1 MSDRCVALP
10 RPESRRGLCYAAG
23 LFRSSC
29 HGRDRMTRAHQP
41 YGLIT
46 RMPRNSQRR
55 QQILEALAQMLEDNP
70 GDRITTARLAVQV
83 GVSEAALYR
92 HFPSKARMFDGLIE
106 FAEEVLF
113 QRIALIL
120 KEEDIALVRA
130 RHLLFLLLS
139 FAERNPGIS
148 RLLAGE
154 ALTGETERLRHRV
167 NQLMDRL
174 ETQLRQIL
182 REAELRES
190 LRPVLPLPEATNLLF
205 SCAEG
210 RILEFVRSEFRR
222 SPTAGWEAQYAYLTD
237 GLLREVPGATRPPL
251 EDGVGGTA

>member
-1 MSDRCVALP
+1 
-10 RPESRRGLCYAAG
+10 
-23 LFRSSC
+23 
-29 HGRDRMTRAHQP
+29 
-41 YGLIT
+41 
-46 RMPRNSQRR
+46 MPRNSQRR

-70 GDRITTARLAVQV
+70 GDRITTARLATQV

-106 FAEEVLF
+106 FAEDVLF

-120 KEEDIALVRA
+120 QEEDIALVRA

-182 REAELRES
+182 REAELRER

-237 GLLREVPGATRPPL
+237 GLMREVPGAATRQPV
-251 EDGVGGTA
+251 EGGTDASA